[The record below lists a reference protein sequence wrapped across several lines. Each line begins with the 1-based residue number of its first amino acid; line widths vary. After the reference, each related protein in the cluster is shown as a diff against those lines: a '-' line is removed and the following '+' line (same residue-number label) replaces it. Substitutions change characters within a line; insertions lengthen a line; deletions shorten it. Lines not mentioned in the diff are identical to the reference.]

1 MQLRGRALTLSA
13 QGPRFDHCN
22 SFNTLV
28 RGKGETKE
36 GTGINACVVE
46 LEWSIWQK
54 MGTASWR
61 KRWQEEEGR
70 GI

>member
-1 MQLRGRALTLSA
+1 MQLRGRALAPTA

-22 SFNTLV
+22 SFNILG
-28 RGKGETKE
+28 REEGKKEE

-46 LEWSIWQK
+46 LEWSIGQT

-61 KRWQEEEGR
+61 EGWQKEEGS